1 MSGTAKWAY
10 EYRQGSEWKYETLT
24 ASLSF
29 PILKTE
35 AQLEREKAERVA
47 SQIPY
52 YRLSADV
59 FAENLGKAKTLDL
72 SKWPGLQPA
81 LLTSL
86 AMVYDRGI
94 VS

>member
-1 MSGTAKWAY
+1 MPGTAKWAY

-59 FAENLGKAKTLDL
+59 FA
-72 SKWPGLQPA
+72 
-81 LLTSL
+81 
-86 AMVYDRGI
+86 
-94 VS
+94 